1 MTSPTAISGKPT
13 FQDSSEQSVQ
23 APVALP
29 TKQPVDVAGL
39 DMALAETGDGLDVKD
54 QTLADLRAKI
64 SAIERAGQLGGTGR
78 STIPLALTP
87 DLDAILPDGGLTRG
101 ALHEIVS
108 PPGAQG
114 AAAGFSAALLGLAAA
129 DQGVV
134 LWCRRHY
141 DGAENGELYG
151 PGLAAFGLGPERLLE
166 VRAGRD
172 HDVLWALEE
181 GLQSTALC
189 AVLGEVSDLGFTA
202 SRRLQL
208 AAEARG
214 VPALVLRHNSQR
226 QSVSAAQTRWLVASE
241 KTRRHSRAGR
251 HHRNQMPGSDQYGSD
266 HFGYDIKWKLNLLR
280 CRGAT
285 ADLQQQDW
293 QVEWRDGRLQDSK
306 SGTASGYGRTYD
318 GADGRGAAGDF
329 PMAVASGQRPGYP
342 AEPGMAG

>member
-1 MTSPTAISGKPT
+1 MTSPAAISGKPT
-13 FQDSSEQSVQ
+13 SQGSSDQ
-23 APVALP
+23 PVALP
-29 TKQPVDVAGL
+29 AEQPIQAPIEVSGL
-39 DMALAETGDGLDVKD
+39 DMALAETGDGLNVKD

-64 SAIERAGQLGGTGR
+64 SAIERVGQLGGTGR
-78 STIPLALTP
+78 SAAPLALTP
-87 DLDAILPDGGLTRG
+87 DLDAMLPDGGLTRG

-108 PPGAQG
+108 PLGAQG
-114 AAAGFSAALLGLAAA
+114 AAAGFAAALLGLAAA

-141 DGAENGELYG
+141 DGAESGELYG

-226 QSVSAAQTRWLVASE
+226 QSVSAAQTRWLVTSE
-241 KTRRHSRAGR
+241 KTRVFDRAD
-251 HHRNQMPGSDQYGSD
+251 RNLTS
-266 HFGYDIKWKLNLLR
+266 GYDIKWKLNLLR

-293 QVEWRDGRLQDSK
+293 QVEWRNGRLQDSK
-306 SGTASGYGRTYD
+306 IGAASGYGRTYD
-318 GADGRGAAGDF
+318 GADDRGAAGDF
-329 PMAVASGQRPGYP
+329 PVAVASGQRPGYP